1 MLNFFQKL
9 KQKIQLKKQENSY
22 EHLLKKYSLNDIN
35 FMSENKKVL
44 ILKHSSRCIVSQTVM
59 KEFMKLYTSN
69 TEKFYYIV
77 VDVINNRALS
87 NQISE
92 HYKII
97 HQSPQ
102 VIIIQKG
109 KCVYNESHE
118 KINFNEV
125 DKNF

>member
-1 MLNFFQKL
+1 MSLNPFYMLNFFQKL

-77 VDVINNRALS
+77 VDVINNRA
-87 NQISE
+87 
-92 HYKII
+92 
-97 HQSPQ
+97 
-102 VIIIQKG
+102 
-109 KCVYNESHE
+109 
-118 KINFNEV
+118 
-125 DKNF
+125 